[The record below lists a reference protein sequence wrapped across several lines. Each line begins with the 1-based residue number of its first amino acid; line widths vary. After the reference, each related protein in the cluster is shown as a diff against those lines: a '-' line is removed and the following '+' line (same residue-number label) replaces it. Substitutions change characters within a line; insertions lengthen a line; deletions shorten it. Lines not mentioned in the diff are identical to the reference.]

1 MRIFN
6 KFAAGLLAL
15 SLSVSSVPTISAS
28 NVYGDVNNNGSVDL
42 TDLSLLSMY
51 LTGSTSAN
59 SINKKYADVD
69 QNTVIDVNDV
79 KVLRAFISYS
89 VSSLP
94 YSESGNTYPNCNDY
108 TFPSDSSRSYVKYNC
123 STGVQS
129 TYPLNAISPYSLYSG
144 NIDDREIDSSADA
157 RGIVYLEY
165 TKNSGGRY
173 RGTGFIVDNH
183 TIATCAHCI
192 YDGTGFN
199 TNYTIKIMDSN
210 GTSLLSTATAKE
222 LHIPYQYKLNSSGNY
237 DYGLIYVEENLSSY
251 GKIALGTITNY
262 FTTTS
267 SNVSISGFPST
278 VNGSSVGI
286 TRYYGNG
293 AVKNTSDSYVLRTEA
308 YNSGGASG
316 GPMYIEYT
324 LNGER
329 YRSAVGIVN
338 GIVDGTNRYSYG
350 IRITTP
356 VLRFYMANNNIG

>member
-1 MRIFN
+1 MKIFS
-6 KFAAGLLAL
+6 KFMAGFFAL
-15 SLSVSSVPTISAS
+15 TMCVSTVPKISAS
-28 NVYGDVNNNGSVDL
+28 TIYGDVNNSGNVDL
-42 TDLSLLSMY
+42 TDLSILSMY
-51 LTGSTSAN
+51 LSGSVSVN

-79 KVLRAFISYS
+79 KALRAFVIHS
-89 VSSLP
+89 VSTLP
-94 YSESGNTYPNCNDY
+94 YSESGNTYPNCNSY
-108 TFPSDSSRSYVKYNC
+108 TFPSDSTRSYVKYNC
-123 STGVQS
+123 STGTQTNYS
-129 TYPLNAISPYSLYSG
+129 LNAISTYSLYSG
-144 NIDDREIDSSADA
+144 NIDDREIDSSDDA

-173 RGTGFIVDNH
+173 RATGFIVDNH

-199 TNYTIKIMDSN
+199 RDYTIKIMDSN
-210 GTSLLSTATAKE
+210 GTSLVRYATAKE
-222 LHIPYQYKLNSSGNY
+222 LHIPYQYKTNSSGNY
-237 DYGLIYVEENLSSY
+237 DYGLIYVEEDLSSY
-251 GKIALGTITNY
+251 GKIALGTVTNY

-267 SNVSISGFPST
+267 SNVTISGFPAT

-293 AVKNTSDSYVLRTEA
+293 AVKNTYDSYILRTEA

-324 LNGER
+324 LNGES

-356 VLRFYMANNNIG
+356 VLRFYMDNNNIG